1 MKLIIILFIQLI
13 GLFCFSQENNLYNPQ
28 LDGKLQ
34 IKQAIELAKKNNK
47 HVLIQVGGNWCPW
60 CIRFHKFL
68 NEVPK
73 IDSLVQSSYIYVP
86 LNYSRENKNEE
97 SLKQLEFPQR
107 FGFPVLVILDQNGK
121 RIHTQNSALLEKD
134 QSYDT
139 TKVFQFLQHWTPQA
153 IDPNQYLKH

>member
-13 GLFCFSQENNLYNPQ
+13 SLFCYSQENNLYNPQ

-34 IKQAIELAKKNNK
+34 IKQAIELAQKNNK

-97 SLKQLEFPQR
+97 SLKLLEFPQR

-121 RIHTQNSALLEKD
+121 RIHTQNSALLEKE

-153 IDPNQYLKH
+153 IDPNQYIKH

>member
-13 GLFCFSQENNLYNPQ
+13 SLFCYSQENNLYNPQ

-34 IKQAIELAKKNNK
+34 IKQAIELAQKNNK

-68 NEVPK
+68 NKVPK

-97 SLKQLEFPQR
+97 SLKLLEFPQR

-121 RIHTQNSALLEKD
+121 RIHTQNSALLEKE

-153 IDPNQYLKH
+153 IDPNQYIKH

>member
-1 MKLIIILFIQLI
+1 MKLIIILFFQLI
-13 GLFCFSQENNLYNPQ
+13 GLFCFSQENNLYNPH

-60 CIRFHKFL
+60 CIRFHKL
-68 NEVPK
+68 LKEVPK
-73 IDSLVQSSYIYVP
+73 IDSLVQSFYIYVP

-107 FGFPVLVILDQNGK
+107 FGFPVLVILDQNGR
-121 RIHTQNSALLEKD
+121 RIHTQNSALLEKG

>member
-1 MKLIIILFIQLI
+1 MKITIILFFQLI
-13 GLFCFSQENNLYNPQ
+13 GLFCFSQDNNLYNPQ
-28 LDGKLQ
+28 IDGKVQ
-34 IKQAIELAKKNNK
+34 IKQAIELAQKNNK
-47 HVLIQVGGNWCPW
+47 HILIQVGGNWCPW

-68 NEVPK
+68 NEIPK
-73 IDSLVQSSYIYVP
+73 IDSIIQSSYIYVP

-153 IDPNQYLKH
+153 IDPNQYLKP